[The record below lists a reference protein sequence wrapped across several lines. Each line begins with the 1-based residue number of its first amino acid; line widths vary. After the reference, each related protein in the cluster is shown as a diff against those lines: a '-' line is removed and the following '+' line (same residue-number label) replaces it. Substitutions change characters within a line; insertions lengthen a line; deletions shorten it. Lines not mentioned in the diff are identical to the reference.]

1 MCGPQEARGRLS
13 RALCF
18 PPFAAEA
25 TASRCARGM
34 WASSRAESA
43 SPARG
48 ARASSPPS
56 GRRRPHRCQAA
67 ELAGSSGGRGTRTSR
82 GCVPLIPESRTPG
95 SQGAQQ
101 MMLGSLSKELV
112 TGTKPCVGSQAFR
125 SPRGH
130 RLGRLLSTSR
140 PQGLFENCSEAE
152 CLILRVPLPTL
163 APAAPRIGFGE
174 CASDVRNSGEPPLG
188 VRVPRVATGRSRRS
202 ES

>member
-1 MCGPQEARGRLS
+1 
-13 RALCF
+13 
-18 PPFAAEA
+18 
-25 TASRCARGM
+25 
-34 WASSRAESA
+34 
-43 SPARG
+43 
-48 ARASSPPS
+48 
-56 GRRRPHRCQAA
+56 
-67 ELAGSSGGRGTRTSR
+67 
-82 GCVPLIPESRTPG
+82 
-95 SQGAQQ
+95 